1 MAEEYWSDPILDAID
16 QECLVFRDN
25 GSTVGDRT
33 RHFVYG
39 MVRAYID
46 IYREEPFSVVSVEE
60 EFRIP
65 FSRLVEDISP
75 ALACQE
81 IGFNSEWSWA
91 GKIDAVVDYEG
102 SVFILEHKTTAS
114 PIDNDDGVFW
124 SSMEMS
130 GQVASYMLALFDQ
143 GVQVAGTI
151 YDAVRKPAIRPRKI
165 TKSEIEGLENHWT
178 YQGQELALDSAR
190 ASEYLAELE
199 QQEWRE
205 SDYLY
210 GVRVQETMMSAPE
223 KYFGRRVVKKTRKQ
237 LAEFVDEAVQTV
249 RLIESSRDSQRH
261 MRHLGSCYAYSKP
274 CQYISL
280 CQRLDNP
287 DSDRWQKRAKRNSEL
302 SKVDQSRELLTHS
315 RKECYQLCP
324 RKHHY
329 QYDLQLERKGKPQ
342 DGNLTIGSLF
352 HRGLEAHFQR
362 FISSDSGNA
371 TEGQDH
377 SG

>member
-1 MAEEYWSDPILDAID
+1 M
-16 QECLVFRDN
+16 
-25 GSTVGDRT
+25 
-33 RHFVYG
+33 
-39 MVRAYID
+39 
-46 IYREEPFSVVSVEE
+46 VSVEE

-205 SDYLY
+205 SD
-210 GVRVQETMMSAPE
+210 
-223 KYFGRRVVKKTRKQ
+223 
-237 LAEFVDEAVQTV
+237 
-249 RLIESSRDSQRH
+249 
-261 MRHLGSCYAYSKP
+261 
-274 CQYISL
+274 
-280 CQRLDNP
+280 
-287 DSDRWQKRAKRNSEL
+287 
-302 SKVDQSRELLTHS
+302 
-315 RKECYQLCP
+315 
-324 RKHHY
+324 
-329 QYDLQLERKGKPQ
+329 
-342 DGNLTIGSLF
+342 
-352 HRGLEAHFQR
+352 
-362 FISSDSGNA
+362 
-371 TEGQDH
+371 
-377 SG
+377 